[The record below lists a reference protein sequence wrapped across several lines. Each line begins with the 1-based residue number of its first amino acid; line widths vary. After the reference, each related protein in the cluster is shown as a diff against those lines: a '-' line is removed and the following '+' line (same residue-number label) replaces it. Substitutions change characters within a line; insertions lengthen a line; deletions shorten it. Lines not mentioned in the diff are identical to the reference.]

1 MTLIGTVA
9 VTDYGWYTSLLAQP
23 GLEDANF
30 WKPSA
35 TRTTRPPEFSPY
47 LFKLRSPHNAICGF
61 GYFAKYSR
69 LPDWLAW
76 DTFKTANGCN
86 SLAEMRERIAGIRS
100 RIRFQ
105 GGNAAEIG
113 CVLVVQ
119 PTFFPQDSW
128 VSPPKDWSPRTQVD
142 KRYDLS
148 QGEGARIW
156 QECLTAASSLPRT
169 NLVALVSAPEGPRY
183 GTPQLITPR
192 LGQNTFRIAVTD
204 AYGRGCAVTAEHSL
218 PALEAAHI
226 KRYADH
232 GPHEVRNGV
241 LLRADLHRLFDKGYV
256 TITMDGR
263 FEVSRHLKQDFAN
276 GRSYYPLHGRGL
288 ELPTV
293 GHHRPASEFLE
304 WHNTRVY
311 LG

>member
-9 VTDYGWYTSLLAQP
+9 VTDYGWYTNLLTQEA
-23 GLEDANF
+23 LEDINF

-35 TRTTRPPEFSPY
+35 TRATRAPEFSPF

-61 GYFAKYSR
+61 GYFAAYSR

-76 DTFKTANGCN
+76 DTFKTANGCD
-86 SLAEMRERIAGIRS
+86 SLAEMRGRIAGIRD

-119 PTFFPQDSW
+119 PTFFPQDRW
-128 VSPPKDWSPRTQVD
+128 VLAPKDWSPRTQVD

-156 QECLTAASSLPRT
+156 QECLVAASSLPRAS
-169 NLVALVSAPEGPRY
+169 LAAQVSTSGAPRY
-183 GTPQLITPR
+183 GTPQLVTPR
-192 LGQNTFRIAVTD
+192 LGQNSFRIAVTD
-204 AYGRGCAVTAEHSL
+204 AYDRACAVTAEHSL

-226 KRYADH
+226 KRFVDH

-256 TITMDGR
+256 TITTDGR
-263 FEVSRHLKQDFAN
+263 FEVSGHLKQDFAN
-276 GRSYYPLHGRGL
+276 GRSYYPLHGHSL
-288 ELPTV
+288 ELPPL
-293 GHHRPASEFLE
+293 GRHRPANEFVD
-304 WHNTRVY
+304 WHNTHVY